1 MKIPVARPTPPHLSL
16 AVKELQSLLVI
27 AALGYRPRAL
37 PVLDEAGRAVRLH
50 SLTGPRAPLVD
61 GQCRVKVLCES
72 LTMSALLSLLLLVL
86 AGCGLTVNP
95 ASFDGP
101 TGTTAALDSGVPI
114 QGHVG
119 GEQWWVRNATIQL
132 CSLATKGIA
141 SAASALLTQPV
152 LTDTNG
158 NFSIAEAYSCP
169 SPTSQLYSGC
179 EWRYSCPRASH

>member
-1 MKIPVARPTPPHLSL
+1 MPRSTNCAL
-16 AVKELQSLLVI
+16 I
-27 AALGYRPRAL
+27 AARFVLCQRIAVAPGDRCAGLRPRGL
-37 PVLDEAGRAVRLH
+37 PVLDEAGRAVRFH

-61 GQCRVKVLCES
+61 GQCRVKVLCAS
-72 LTMSALLSLLLLVL
+72 LTMSVLLSLLLLVL
-86 AGCGLTVNP
+86 AGCGLTVNDP

-132 CSLATKGIA
+132 CSLGTKGIA
-141 SAASALLTQPV
+141 SAASALLTQRA

-158 NFSIAEAYSCP
+158 NFRIAEAYSCP
-169 SPTSQLYSGC
+169 SPTSQLCSGC
-179 EWRYSCPRASH
+179 E